1 MLFFVAEEI
10 VMMMI
15 LLGQMQVIVWYKVVK
30 VGHQCHFSKMLRR
43 RKVRVDDG

>member
-15 LLGQMQVIVWYKVVK
+15 MLGQMQVAVWYEVVK
-30 VGHQCHFSKMLRR
+30 VGHQYHFSKMPRR
-43 RKVRVDDG
+43 RKGG